1 MKTPDILKNID
12 NKDVLVFQ
20 TAGRGIYV
28 GRIDVKLE
36 KIRR

>member
-12 NKDVLVFQ
+12 NKDVLIFQ

-28 GRIDVKLE
+28 GRIDVEVE
-36 KIRR
+36 KVKK